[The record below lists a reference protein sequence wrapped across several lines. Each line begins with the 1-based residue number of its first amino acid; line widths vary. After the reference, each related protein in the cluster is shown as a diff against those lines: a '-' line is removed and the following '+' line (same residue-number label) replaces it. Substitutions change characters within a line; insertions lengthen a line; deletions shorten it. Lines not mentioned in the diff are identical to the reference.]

1 MKNGKL
7 TKKNEIEFLHLS
19 SACMINITDRI
30 RIEVWLYSIVG
41 HREDFKYFEDIRS
54 YTEYLEYRRKKI
66 ENCYEWRERKI
77 LREKRMRL
85 DYFIRK
91 KMPRSILALCSRKE
105 VIMSLDSSQDIIGE
119 DKLVEGEM

>member
-7 TKKNEIEFLHLS
+7 PKKKISEFLHLS
-19 SACMINITDRI
+19 SACMVNIKDPT
-30 RIEVWLYSIVG
+30 RIEVWLYNIVG

-66 ENCYEWRERKI
+66 ENCYQWRKRTD

-85 DYFIRK
+85 DYFIRQ
-91 KMPRSILALCSRKE
+91 KMPRSILALCSRE
-105 VIMSLDSSQDIIGE
+105 EIGE
-119 DKLVEGEM
+119 AK